1 MSTTN
6 WSDRDFEQLLRRASE
21 LGRNQEDSSSSLAEL
36 RAAFKDHVQL
46 PPPEAEITAAQ
57 TRRETLVRRALWSV
71 VVLGGIAGVGF
82 ILARM
87 LLER

>member
-21 LGRNQEDSSSSLAEL
+21 LGRNQGDSSLSEL
-36 RAAFKDHVQL
+36 RAAFKDHAQL
-46 PPPEAEITAAQ
+46 SLAEAEITASQ
-57 TRRETLVRRALWSV
+57 TRRETLVRFALWSV
-71 VVLGGIAGVGF
+71 IVLGGLAGVAF